1 MSLIEVS
8 AILRYL
14 RIYFNVFI
22 LPVVYAFIMI
32 IDIVIEVALAFCR
45 NLMRYKAVLVR
56 LL

>member
-32 IDIVIEVALAFCR
+32 IDIVIEVALAFRC